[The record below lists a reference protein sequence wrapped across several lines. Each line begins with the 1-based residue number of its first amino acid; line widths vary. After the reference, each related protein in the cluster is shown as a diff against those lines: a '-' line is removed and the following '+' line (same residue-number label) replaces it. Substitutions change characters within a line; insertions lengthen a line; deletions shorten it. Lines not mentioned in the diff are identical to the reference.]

1 MIRNRL
7 KQLLVGFTAFSGLF
21 AASQVARAEITLY
34 DKDGWTV
41 KHDGLAQGFY
51 MYTTGDAAPKDGPAY
66 VQFDFLDTAPLANA
80 DGSFQSSR
88 FRSGWTGGRF
98 NWRITNQ
105 MSENVKVSAYL
116 GIAYSISTQGAPGKP
131 GGPWDI
137 RNGFLEIDAPWGDLI
152 VGRHVGLYTLGSII
166 STINDTSAGL
176 GLGNTCGVGG
186 DGLSCYTSGYGVKFP
201 GFWAGIVYT
210 TPNIGGLKLKVA
222 LFDPVAVGNDRTGT
236 STTGTTDVAVSQS
249 WGKTPTPNVQGL
261 ALYEVAIGN
270 LKLNP
275 FFNGFFQQVGRTN
288 GTGAAGDPRVDKINN
303 TWGAGAG
310 IDVSVGSMFKV
321 GVGGSHE
328 NGTALYLPL
337 QGTGETV
344 DGNGELRKGNSL
356 YAHAKVILG
365 DNDIAAGYGQ
375 ATLDKTNFDTMNNL
389 NINKIQH
396 NIHASYVRHM
406 GPLAFVAEINL
417 LHHEYHSGNTQ
428 DVTFFNLGA
437 DFAY

>member
-1 MIRNRL
+1 MIRNRF

-21 AASQVARAEITLY
+21 AASQAARAEITLY

-41 KHDGLAQGFY
+41 KHDGLAQGFS
-51 MYTTGDAAPKDGPAY
+51 MTAVGDAAPKGGPAY
-66 VQFDFLDTAPLANA
+66 VKFDFLDTGPPNA
-80 DGSFQSSR
+80 DGSFQTSR

-98 NWRITNQ
+98 NWRVTNQ

-152 VGRHVGLYTLGSII
+152 IGRHVGLYTLGSII

-201 GFWAGIVYT
+201 GFWAGMVYT
-210 TPNIGGLKLKVA
+210 TPNMGGLKLKVA
-222 LFDPVAVGNDRTGT
+222 LFDPVAVGNDRTAT
-236 STTGTTDVAVSQS
+236 STTGTMGVAVSQS

-275 FFNGFFQQVGRTN
+275 FFNGFFQQVGRTQN
-288 GTGAAGDPRVDKINN
+288 GADLTNN

-310 IDVSVGSMFKV
+310 IDLSVGSMFKV

-356 YAHAKVILG
+356 YAHAKVIIG
-365 DNDIAAGYGQ
+365 DNDISAGYGQ
-375 ATLDKTNFDTMNNL
+375 STLDKTNFDTMNNL
-389 NINKIQH
+389 NITKIQH
-396 NIHASYVRHM
+396 NIHASSVRHM